1 MRIKMSRLSNLLK
14 RIKMMAASNE
24 QYIEIL
30 RDEGIRIGVG
40 CTINKDVVF
49 GTEPYLISIGDNVR
63 VTLGVKFI
71 THDGGIF
78 VPRNLGLIDQRAD
91 KIGEIRI
98 GNNVNIGWN
107 AIIMPGVAV
116 GNNVIVA
123 AGAIVVRDVPDNS
136 VVAGIPAKVIETIEE
151 YAEKNKGRVLMTKQM
166 ADNDKE
172 KYLLEYFRIK
182 K

>member
-1 MRIKMSRLSNLLK
+1 MSRLSNLLK
-14 RIKMMAASNE
+14 RIKMRVASNE
-24 QYIEIL
+24 EYINIL
-30 RDEGIRIGVG
+30 RDEGIRIGEG

-49 GTEPYLISIGDNVR
+49 GSEPYLISIGNNVR

-91 KIGEIRI
+91 KIGKIDI

-107 AIIMPGVAV
+107 AIIMPGVTI

-123 AGAIVVRDVPDNS
+123 AGAIVVKDVPDNS
-136 VVAGIPAKVIETIEE
+136 VVAGSPAKVIETIEE
-151 YAEKNKGRVLMTKQM
+151 YTEKNKEKVLMTKQM
-166 ADNDKE
+166 KDDDKQ
-172 KYLLEYFRIK
+172 KYLLKYFGIK
-182 K
+182 EK